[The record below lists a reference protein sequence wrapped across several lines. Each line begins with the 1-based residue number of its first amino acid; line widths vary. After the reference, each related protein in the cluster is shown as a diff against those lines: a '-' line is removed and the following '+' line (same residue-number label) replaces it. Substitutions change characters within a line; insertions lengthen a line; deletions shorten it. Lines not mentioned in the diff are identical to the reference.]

1 MNDGPPLR
9 ATPRRA
15 IMRARMSTRPTLGDR
30 FRYAFD
36 ALMAR
41 GAWALILWHLLIALA
56 AVFVVSL
63 LVVAFGEVPA
73 GEHGPLGFG
82 ALYWATLM
90 HAIDPGTITGDEGS
104 AGWRALM
111 MMATVG
117 GIILVGSLIGVLVAS
132 VTLRFD
138 ALRRGHS
145 RVLEHG
151 HTLVLGWSRQIFTI
165 VSELA
170 AANHSRR
177 GGCIVIYADHDKLWM
192 DEELR
197 TRLRGTGRTRVVV
210 RAGDPTDPG
219 TLDLVAP
226 EHASTIVVL
235 APEGAHDDTQV
246 IRALLAIGRTT
257 PAPGRTQHVVTEI
270 RDPRNIAVARLTGG
284 RRIEVLEVG
293 DLIAK
298 IAVQTCLQS
307 GLSVVYEE
315 LLGFAGDE
323 IYFVDAAPLVGRS
336 FADALHQFDDSTL
349 LGLCGADGRVQLKP
363 AMDRIVAAGERLIVI
378 AADDDRCIVHP
389 WSTGVDE
396 AAIVATPASTRG
408 PERTLILGW
417 NTRVPEIVRGIDA
430 YVAPGSAIV
439 VVSSDPA
446 AGPALAG
453 LAAALHNVELGHR
466 VGDISDRRV
475 LDAQDPRSW
484 HHVMVV
490 PDDRIVAATEA
501 DAQVLVALLHLR
513 DIVAGL
519 PRPFSIVSEMRDV
532 RSRDLAEVARAD
544 DFIISDRF
552 IGLLL
557 AQVAENA
564 GLAAV
569 FADLFDPEGAEIYL
583 RPASDYVVLDREV
596 DGHTLVAAGARRG
609 EVVIGVR
616 IARNHGDPRDGIVVN
631 PRKSRRLTLTRDDQ
645 VIVLAEA

>member
-1 MNDGPPLR
+1 
-9 ATPRRA
+9 
-15 IMRARMSTRPTLGDR
+15 MRARMSTRPTLGDR

-41 GAWALILWHLLIALA
+41 GAWALLLWHLMIALT

-63 LVVAFGEVPA
+63 LILAFGAAPPA
-73 GEHGPLGFG
+73 EDGAPLGF
-82 ALYWATLM
+82 ASLYWATLM
-90 HAIDPGTITGDEGS
+90 HAIDPGTITGDDGDT
-104 AGWRALM
+104 GLRALM
-111 MMATVG
+111 MAATIF

-132 VTLRFD
+132 TTQRFD

-145 RVLEHG
+145 RVLERG

-170 AANHSRR
+170 AANASRR

-197 TRLRGTGRTRVVV
+197 AQLRGTGRTRVVV
-210 RAGDPTDPG
+210 RSGDPTDPG

-226 EHASTIVVL
+226 EHASAIVVL
-235 APEGAHDDTQV
+235 APEGARDDTQV
-246 IRALLAIGRTT
+246 MRALLAVGRTA
-257 PAPGRTQHVVTEI
+257 PAPGRSQHVVTEL
-270 RDPRNIAVARLTGG
+270 RDPRNIAVARLTGD

-315 LLGFAGDE
+315 LLGFSGDE
-323 IYFVDAAPLVGRS
+323 IYFIEAAPLVGQP
-336 FADALHQFDDSTL
+336 FARALHQFEDCTL

-363 AMDRIVAAGERLIVI
+363 AMTRVIAAGERLIVI
-378 AADDDRCIVHP
+378 AADDDRCQVKP
-389 WSTGVDE
+389 WSGSVDE
-396 AAIVATPASTRG
+396 AAIVAPVTPTRSS
-408 PERTLILGW
+408 EHTLILGW
-417 NTRVPEIVRGIDA
+417 NARVPDIVRGIDA
-430 YVAPGSAIV
+430 YVATGSKIR

-446 AGPALAG
+446 AGPALAELGAG
-453 LAAALHNVELGHR
+453 LQNVELGHR

-475 LDAQDPRSW
+475 LDALDLRSW

-490 PDDRIVAATEA
+490 PDDRILAATEA

-513 DIVAGL
+513 DLAAGL
-519 PRPFSIVSEMRDV
+519 KRPFSIVSEMRDV

-583 RPASDYVVLDREV
+583 RPASDYVVPGREI

-616 IARNHGDPRDGIVVN
+616 VAATPPGTPGQPDGIRVN
-631 PRKSRRLTLTRDDQ
+631 PLKSRRLALTREDQ

>member
-1 MNDGPPLR
+1 MP
-9 ATPRRA
+9 
-15 IMRARMSTRPTLGDR
+15 TRPTLGDR
-30 FRYAFD
+30 SRYAFD

-56 AVFVVSL
+56 VVLAVAL
-63 LVVAFGEVPA
+63 LVLAFDAAPVGEDGAP
-73 GEHGPLGFG
+73 PGFG
-82 ALYWATLM
+82 ALYWTTLM

-104 AGWRALM
+104 EGWRAWM
-111 MMATVG
+111 MIATIG
-117 GIILVGSLIGVLVAS
+117 GIILIGSLIGVLVAS

-145 RVLEHG
+145 RVLEQG

-170 AANHSRR
+170 AANVSRK

-197 TRLRGTGRTRVVV
+197 ARVRGTGRTRVVV
-210 RAGDPTDPG
+210 RAGDPTDPE

-226 EHASTIVVL
+226 EHARAIVVL
-235 APEGAHDDTQV
+235 APEAARDDTQV
-246 IRALLAIGRTT
+246 VRTLLAVGRTA
-257 PAPGRTQHVVTEI
+257 PAPGRSQHVVTEI
-270 RDPRNIAVARLTGG
+270 RDPRNLAVAQLTGK
-284 RRIEVLEVG
+284 RRIEALEIG
-293 DLIAK
+293 GLIAK

-315 LLGFAGDE
+315 LLGFFGDE
-323 IYFVDAAPLVGRS
+323 IYFVDAAPLVGHS
-336 FADALHQFDDSTL
+336 FARALHQFEDCTL
-349 LGLCGADGRVQLKP
+349 LGLYGADGRVRLKP
-363 AMDRIVAAGERLIVI
+363 AMDRVLAPGERLILI
-378 AADDDRCIVHP
+378 AADDDRCDVRP
-389 WSTGVDE
+389 WSGAVDE
-396 AAIVATPASTRG
+396 ASIVTAPASVRS

-417 NTRVPEIVRGIDA
+417 NTRVPEIVRGIDV
-430 YVAPGSAIV
+430 YVVPGSAIL

-446 AGPALAG
+446 AGPALAELASG
-453 LAAALHNVELGHR
+453 LRNVALTHR
-466 VGDISDRRV
+466 FGDISDRRI
-475 LDAQDPRSW
+475 LDALDPHAW
-484 HHVMVV
+484 QHVMVV
-490 PDDRIVAATEA
+490 PDDRIAAATEA

-513 DIVAGL
+513 DLAAGRE
-519 PRPFSIVSEMRDV
+519 RPFSIVSEMRDV
-532 RSRDLAEVARAD
+532 RSRDLAEVVRAD

-564 GLAAV
+564 DLAAV

-583 RPASDYVVLDREV
+583 RPAGDYVALDREV
-596 DGHTLVAAGARRG
+596 DGHTLLAAGARRE

-616 IARNHGDPRDGIVVN
+616 IAPRANQTPGQRDGILVN
-631 PRKSRRLTLTRDDQ
+631 PRKSTRLTLTRGDQ